1 MKEEDLKDLLEILQ
15 KITQAIDAL
24 DKRVQH
30 LEGGNENAVE
40 KGVQ

>member
-24 DKRVQH
+24 DKRVKN

-40 KGVQ
+40 KGV